1 MLKDC
6 LEIFNRLY
14 GSTIED
20 RIIENYKLV
29 EGSYVLVDE
38 KGDYDVLEV
47 SKNDDKVDHRYNEFA
62 KLDYLS
68 KLVDMN
74 KPIDSKKVIHSNN
87 YLSFFIKKDNVNKEK
102 LKEEIIDNYYK
113 ILSDPREKYNKDKE
127 KLKMYEAIESKY
139 GKADAEKLEKNKKWI
154 KENIYTVLSE
164 VKKDKNYLKVFFA
177 SSLSLYKQESE
188 KYVIPNIYNNTQYNV
203 QVENET
209 LGLPNDN
216 LGLNSKKPYLEQK
229 TRKNIRPY
237 LISEKEVMLQKQFF
251 DYLMNFASLGKT
263 NIYLNE
269 ERIYRLA
276 NDESMEEDFSG
287 YFLRIQKGKELEIRD
302 FDIISGL
309 KNKIIGLKVT
319 QVIPIAYGKSKPVL
333 HLGNI
338 DNIKTLKGQINELY
352 FNKFLLSNFFTEPND
367 IRLNDYV
374 VKENLLKS
382 RDALFSWLY
391 KGDTTVIRQLFNDI
405 SLSLIKNSITNDYI
419 IKAKEQFNL
428 RYAILN
434 YFGGKKAMGDIFKGI
449 ADSLRIKSN
458 ADKTD
463 QITSDEE
470 YYFAVGQIVSY
481 LISLNKSSRKMH
493 SLINPVLN
501 CKTNDKLKH
510 EIKVLFMKYNYA
522 IRKDNPRFNN
532 LKCMLLGY
540 VPEGKIDT
548 DILLGGYLYSNLIYE
563 KSKGTDVSNEIEEDK
578 ENE

>member
-14 GSTIED
+14 GATIED
-20 RIIENYKLV
+20 RIIENYKLA

-38 KGDYDVLEV
+38 KGDYDFLEV
-47 SKNDDKVDHRYNEFA
+47 SKNDDKVDKRYDKFA
-62 KLDYLS
+62 KLDYIS

-74 KPIDSKKVIHSNN
+74 KPIDAKKVIHSNN
-87 YLSFFIKKDNVNKEK
+87 YLAFFIKKDNVNKEK

-139 GKADAEKLEKNKKWI
+139 GKVDGEKIERNKRWI
-154 KENIYTVLSE
+154 KENIYKVLEE
-164 VKKDKNYLKVFFA
+164 VKKDKNYLKIFF
-177 SSLSLYKQESE
+177 SEDISLYKQESE
-188 KYVIPNIYNNTQYNV
+188 KYIIPNIYNNTQYNV
-203 QVENET
+203 QVENEI

-229 TRKNIRPY
+229 TRKNTRPY
-237 LISEKEVMLQKQFF
+237 LISEKEVLLQKYFF

-263 NIYLNE
+263 NIYMNE
-269 ERIYRLA
+269 GKIYPLA

-302 FDIISGL
+302 FDIIVGL
-309 KNKIIGLKVT
+309 KNKVIGLKVE
-319 QVIPIAYGKSKPVL
+319 QVVPIDYGKNKITL
-333 HLGNI
+333 ELGNI
-338 DNIKTLKGQINELY
+338 EKIQTLKGQINELY
-352 FNKFLLSNFFTEPND
+352 FNKFLLSNFFTEPKD

-382 RDALFSWLY
+382 REAFFSWFY
-391 KGDTTVIRQLFNDI
+391 KGDTTVIRQLFNEV
-405 SLSLIKNSITNDYI
+405 SLNLIKNSITNDYI

-434 YFGGKKAMGDIFKGI
+434 YFGGKRVMGDIFKGM
-449 ADSLRIKSN
+449 ADNLRIKVN

-463 QITSDEE
+463 QISSDEE
-470 YYFAVGQIVSY
+470 YYFSVGQIVSY
-481 LISLNKSSRKMH
+481 LISLNKSSKKMH
-493 SLINPVLN
+493 SLINPILN
-501 CKTNDKLKH
+501 CKTNEKLKQ
-510 EIKVLFMKYNYA
+510 EIRTLFVKYNYA

-532 LKCMLLGY
+532 LKCMILGY
-540 VPEGKIDT
+540 VPEGKIDI
-548 DILLGGYLYSNLIYE
+548 DLLLGGYLYSNLIYE
-563 KSKGTDVSNEIEEDK
+563 KSKEDNATNIKEEEK
-578 ENE
+578 